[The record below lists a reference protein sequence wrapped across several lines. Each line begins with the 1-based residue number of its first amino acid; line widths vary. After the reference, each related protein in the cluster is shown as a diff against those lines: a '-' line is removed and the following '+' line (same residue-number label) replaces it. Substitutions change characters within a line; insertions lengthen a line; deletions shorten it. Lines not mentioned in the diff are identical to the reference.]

1 MKKKTCS
8 QKINMVTEETEIDD
22 DEKTNTIAYS
32 SNDTKKPVN
41 IDMKINNI
49 KTKLEVYTEA
59 SF

>member
-1 MKKKTCS
+1 
-8 QKINMVTEETEIDD
+8 MVTEETEIDD

-49 KTKLEVYTEA
+49 KTKLEVYTGA

>member
-1 MKKKTCS
+1 
-8 QKINMVTEETEIDD
+8 MVTEETEIDD

-41 IDMKINNI
+41 IDMKINNV